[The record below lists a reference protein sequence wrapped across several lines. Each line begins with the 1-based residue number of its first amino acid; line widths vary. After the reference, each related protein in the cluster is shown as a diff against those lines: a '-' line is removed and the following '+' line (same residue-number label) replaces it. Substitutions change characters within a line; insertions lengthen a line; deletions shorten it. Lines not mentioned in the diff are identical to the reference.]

1 VRQAVKR
8 LFGNGYRSMINPS
21 VGRSNSFML
30 AIVGEAETGN
40 AGEHPV
46 EE

>member
-1 VRQAVKR
+1 LLPFDDKEFR
-8 LFGNGYRSMINPS
+8 LVWQWFY
-21 VGRSNSFML
+21 
-30 AIVGEAETGN
+30 ADEAGEAETGN